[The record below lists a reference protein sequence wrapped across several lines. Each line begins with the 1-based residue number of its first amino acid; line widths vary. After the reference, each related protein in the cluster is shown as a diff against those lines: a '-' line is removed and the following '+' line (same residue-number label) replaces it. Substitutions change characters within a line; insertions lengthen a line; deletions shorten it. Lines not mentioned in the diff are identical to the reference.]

1 MAKLDLR
8 TSLKKVRAEFIGVGI
23 FSAFVNI
30 LALTGSLYMLQVYDR
45 VLPSKSV
52 PTLIAFTVLLIL
64 LYAGFG
70 LLDYARIRVLS
81 RIGMKID
88 QDLRSDVIR
97 ASLLLPLRAPIGTN
111 SLQPERDL
119 DQIRTFL
126 SSLGPTAFFDMPWMP
141 VYLAIIYCVHPAL
154 GLFALFGAALL
165 VALTAYTEM
174 KTRRPASLATLSGA
188 RRAGFCEAARRNAE
202 AIRAM
207 GLERHITERSQKL
220 TDCFLADQLGMSD
233 AASGMGVVSKMLR
246 MLLQSGILGL
256 GAYLAIRGEL
266 SSGSIIAGSIIMS
279 RALAPVEI
287 AISNWK
293 GFVNMR
299 QSVKRLNALLPA
311 MVESSGKTELPA
323 PAKTLELDGVTV
335 APPGQ
340 KKPTVHSISFKLEA
354 GDGLGV
360 VGASAAG
367 KSTLVRAIVGAWL
380 PMDGGGSIRLDGASL
395 DQWSTEDLGRHIGY
409 LPQDIALFD
418 GSIAEN
424 IARLDLN
431 ATSEAIVTAARL
443 AGVHEMI
450 VGLPNG
456 YDTRIGEA
464 GINLSAGQ
472 RQRIG
477 LARALYGNPF
487 LLVLD
492 EPNSNL
498 DINGDVAL
506 SNAVKAVRARGGIV
520 IVVAHRAQIL
530 SALNKVLV
538 LADGQVRAFGP
549 RDELLRSGANPT
561 ESSKVLPMSKMAMN
575 DVRLPT

>member
-1 MAKLDLR
+1 
-8 TSLKKVRAEFIGVGI
+8 
-23 FSAFVNI
+23 
-30 LALTGSLYMLQVYDR
+30 MLQVYDR

>member
-1 MAKLDLR
+1 MSKLDLR